1 MPREI
6 KEPPPEGCALWVVT
20 FGDAMSL
27 LVAFFVMLVSFADFE
42 EHALDNMMGAMKGG
56 LRAVPL
62 PMATAVARAESRL
75 EEDPAE
81 NLTDKDAPSTAET
94 GLERLQDQATRNIIR
109 MNSPDY
115 YLHLLD
121 NGVSL
126 VINLDTMFEYG
137 TATISDPEHEVWGVA
152 SHLVRSLD
160 NEIRVAIT
168 IPDSIVVRMEG
179 YSTSWG
185 LGIEQSLTIK
195 ALLAKSNHGDYGQI
209 GTSVKVAKQMPFG
222 ENAGGIAEIH
232 FIGSLDWLME
242 NVPKKIM
249 RGSWRETITYG
260 GRGNDG

>member
-1 MPREI
+1 MAREK
-6 KEPPPEGCALWVVT
+6 KEPAPEGCALWVVT

-42 EHALDNMMGAMKGG
+42 EHALESMVGALKGG

-81 NLTDKDAPSTAET
+81 NLTDKDAPSTKES
-94 GLERLQDQATRNIIR
+94 GLDQLHDQATRNVVR
-109 MNSPDY
+109 LNSPDY

-137 TATISDPEHEVWGVA
+137 TATILDPEHELWGVA

-160 NEIRVAIT
+160 NEIRVSIL
-168 IPDSIVVRMEG
+168 IPENIVVRMDG

-195 ALLAKSNHGDYGQI
+195 ALLSKSNRGNYGQI
-209 GTSVKVAKQMPFG
+209 GSSVSVVKQMPYG
-222 ENAGGIAEIH
+222 ANAGGVAEIN

-242 NVPKKIM
+242 NVPKKIL
-249 RGSWRETITYG
+249 RGAWRETILYG
-260 GRGNDG
+260 GKPDDG